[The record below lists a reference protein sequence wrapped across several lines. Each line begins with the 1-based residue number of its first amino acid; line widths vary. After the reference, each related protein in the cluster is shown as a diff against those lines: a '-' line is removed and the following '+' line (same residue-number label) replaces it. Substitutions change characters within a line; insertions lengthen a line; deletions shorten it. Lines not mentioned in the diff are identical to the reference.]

1 MSGGLGKMSQTN
13 TPLKD
18 LTPDPDKS
26 KTEYDLSKCPPS
38 LEDAE
43 HHYKCTRAGKRK
55 DILDMN
61 EEELHT
67 YLREVCPCCGMY
79 PPSELFKVSDPPKTF
94 NQMHLMVSLSFHH
107 HIIWMWIMGIC
118 SLLSLYMVIR
128 NILGKQCLSEEQ
140 ASDPTILSTNQ
151 YLLERLPL
159 CVLKTGSTFTPSPTS
174 EC

>member
-67 YLREVCPCCGMY
+67 YLREVCPCCGSY
-79 PPSELFKVSDPPKTF
+79 PPYEELEKLPDAVTLNQLGLGYGLAAVKTK
-94 NQMHLMVSLSFHH
+94 L
-107 HIIWMWIMGIC
+107 WMCIFG
-118 SLLSLYMVIR
+118 
-128 NILGKQCLSEEQ
+128 
-140 ASDPTILSTNQ
+140 
-151 YLLERLPL
+151 L
-159 CVLKTGSTFTPSPTS
+159 CAL
-174 EC
+174 

>member
-79 PPSELFKVSDPPKTF
+79 PPTSPITLGPSATDYNKI
-94 NQMHLMVSLSFHH
+94 HLIVGLSFRDNLFW
-107 HIIWMWIMGIC
+107 IGIMGI
-118 SLLSLYMVIR
+118 
-128 NILGKQCLSEEQ
+128 
-140 ASDPTILSTNQ
+140 
-151 YLLERLPL
+151 
-159 CVLKTGSTFTPSPTS
+159 
-174 EC
+174 